1 MIARKLILLGLAVS
15 LSGCL
20 SILPNPDPAPTLY
33 RLGSNFTIAEQ
44 SQSAELVRVDRPA
57 ASQVFSTND
66 IVVAKSGQKLSVVA
80 EANWAES
87 MPTLIQSTMI
97 DALTSSPKF
106 IGLASTSGANT
117 ETRLNLSIQNFE
129 ANFDNGQRDA
139 PLAVVSY
146 RVTYTN
152 VRDRKL
158 LGTHVVSQSRR
169 ADSINVS
176 SIVRAI
182 EDANQ
187 AAMVDIVQ
195 WMESRKSLSGS

>member
-15 LSGCL
+15 VSGCL

>member
-15 LSGCL
+15 VSGCL

-66 IVVAKSGQKLSVVA
+66 IVVAKLGQKLSVVA